1 MVQWLGPRVFTA
13 KGPGSIP
20 GPKEKRER
28 ERQRRTPGYAMKG
41 WPEKMIFL
49 SEELRG

>member
-20 GPKEKRER
+20 GPKEKQERER
-28 ERQRRTPGYAMKG
+28 ETEKNTRVCHKG
-41 WPEKMIFL
+41 VAREDDF
-49 SEELRG
+49 SE